1 MLQKAK
7 SFKLW
12 LIYSRLL
19 KYLYLIKKDN
29 GWSRQ
34 KEGSLTSDVFFSQKL
49 WLSNELR
56 TGYQLITRV
65 TSSQKTNFLSV
76 WRKKEKSMGYFFNR
90 KLYQFTF
97 YWIILID
104 SVQFWEKCITILK
117 SILWRLTYDEIVF
130 VLKVLVCNIK
140 VHFSPFST
148 F

>member
-1 MLQKAK
+1 MLEEAK

-12 LIYSRLL
+12 LIFSRLL

-49 WLSNELR
+49 WLNNELG

-65 TSSQKTNFLSV
+65 TSSQKTNFLSE
-76 WRKKEKSMGYFFNR
+76 RKEKSMSYFSHR

-117 SILWRLTYDEIVF
+117 SILWRLTYDKIVF
-130 VLKVLVCNIK
+130 VSKVIFVCNTK
-140 VHFSPFST
+140 VHFSTFSL
-148 F
+148 